1 MIYLKHNTEKQTL
14 FIPREG
20 RVAKGR
26 LTFQAYSSTNLTG
39 FVDEVTDAGTSAL
52 YFKADITL
60 KGNIPAGEYEY
71 KLQDEVGVLS
81 SGLLMIGEVENPI
94 EYNKIT
100 EYEQYN

>member
-1 MIYLKHNTEKQTL
+1 MIYLKHTTEEQTL

-20 RVAKGR
+20 RAAKGR
-26 LTFQAYSSTNLTG
+26 LSFQAYSSVNLTG
-39 FVDEVTDAGTSAL
+39 FVDEVTDANTSTL
-52 YFKADITL
+52 YFKIDITL

-81 SGLLMIGEVENPI
+81 SGILMIGETQSPI
-94 EYNKIT
+94 EYNKVT